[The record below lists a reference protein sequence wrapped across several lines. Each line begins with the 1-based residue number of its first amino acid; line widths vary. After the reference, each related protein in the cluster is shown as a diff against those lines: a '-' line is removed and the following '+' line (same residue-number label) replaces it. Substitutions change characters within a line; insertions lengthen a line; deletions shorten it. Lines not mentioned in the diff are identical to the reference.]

1 MRGALEGGQV
11 VNYLD
16 EKLHQI
22 RNMER
27 EEKERKCKRE
37 QESKP
42 FFKDNVCDLS

>member
-1 MRGALEGGQV
+1 MDGGQV
-11 VNYLD
+11 VNYQD

-22 RNMER
+22 RHIER
-27 EEKERKCKRE
+27 EEKERKRKRE